1 MKLYPRLLLWLGL
14 NLLLLVA
21 LFLALPGRAGL
32 GWELLLTDSAR
43 ERLLDQGERLARA
56 LSAAPESQWPGV
68 LDAAREG
75 QALRY
80 TARAGFGPPAAG
92 RGRPPPD
99 FGGSAS
105 RPPGPPPEGFAGS
118 PPPPPPGFGG
128 GQGGAPA
135 RAVMMEMIELD
146 RGRWF
151 GDYRLRIPA
160 RRWQGGADAGPL
172 DIQIEIADLRTLLR
186 LLGVG
191 DWALFALL
199 AVLGS
204 ALLWWPFIV
213 GITRAVVA
221 VTRTTERIAD
231 GHFEA
236 RVPVDRGD
244 ELGQLAAAVNRMAQR
259 LDNQLQAQKQFVADV
274 AHEVTSPLARLRVGL
289 DLLQPQ
295 LPPTAA
301 AAHAD
306 LEDDARQMAALLD
319 ELLLFSRA
327 GLTAAATPAEAL
339 DLGMLVREAL
349 EREDAAGQVVCN
361 LPETAG
367 IAGHRA
373 LLVRAIAN
381 LVRNALRYGRPPV
394 ELRLEREGAEWSL
407 RMLDR
412 GPGVPEASLA
422 RLGEP
427 FYRPDAARDRDSG
440 GTGLGLAIVRRCVES
455 AGGRVRF
462 GNREGGGFEAVLW
475 LPIA

>member
-21 LFLALPGRAGL
+21 LFLALPGRAGM

-56 LSAAPESQWPGV
+56 LSAAPESQWPAL

-80 TARAGFGPPAAG
+80 SARAGFGPP
-92 RGRPPPD
+92 
-99 FGGSAS
+99 
-105 RPPGPPPEGFAGS
+105 PPGSGGPSS
-118 PPPPPPGFGG
+118 PPPGGFEGPPRPPPGFAGG
-128 GQGGAPA
+128 PGGTPS
-135 RAVMMEMIELD
+135 RAVMADMIELQ

-160 RRWQGGADAGPL
+160 RRWQGGVDAGPL
-172 DIQIEIADLRTLLR
+172 DIQVDIADLRTLLR

-191 DWALFALL
+191 DWALFAVL

-221 VTRTTERIAD
+221 VTRATERMAD

-259 LDNQLQAQKQFVADV
+259 LENQLQAQKQFVADV

-295 LPPTAA
+295 LPASATAT
-301 AAHAD
+301 HAD

-327 GLTAAATPAEAL
+327 GLTAAATPAEPL
-339 DLGMLVREAL
+339 DLVGLVREAL
-349 EREDAAGQVVCN
+349 EREDAAGRVAVS
-361 LPETAG
+361 PAETAA

-394 ELRLEREGAEWSL
+394 ELRLERDGADWCL
-407 RMLDR
+407 RVLDR
-412 GPGVPEASLA
+412 GPGVPPEALV

-440 GTGLGLAIVRRCVES
+440 GTGLGLAIVRRCMES
-455 AGGRVRF
+455 VGGRLRLA
-462 GNREGGGFEAVLW
+462 NREGGGFEVALW
-475 LPIA
+475 LPAR

>member
-43 ERLLDQGERLARA
+43 ERLLDRGERLARA
-56 LSAAPESQWPGV
+56 LSAAPESQWPAL

-80 TARAGFGPPAAG
+80 LARSGFGPPPAG
-92 RGRPPPD
+92 RGPPPP
-99 FGGSAS
+99 GSDGRS
-105 RPPGPPPEGFAGS
+105 SPPPGPPPDGFEG
-118 PPPPPPGFGG
+118 PPRPTPGFVGG
-128 GQGGAPA
+128 PGGAPS
-135 RAVMMEMIELD
+135 RAVMADMIELQ
-146 RGRWF
+146 RGGWF

-160 RRWQGGADAGPL
+160 RRWQGGVDAGPL
-172 DIQIEIADLRTLLR
+172 DIQVEIADLRSLLR

-221 VTRTTERIAD
+221 VTRASERIAD
-231 GHFEA
+231 GRFEA
-236 RVPVDRGD
+236 RVPVRRSD
-244 ELGQLAAAVNRMAQR
+244 ELGQLASAVNRMAQR
-259 LDNQLQAQKQFVADV
+259 LDNQRQAQRQFVADV

-295 LPPTAA
+295 LPSTAA
-301 AAHAD
+301 AIHAD

-327 GLTAAATPAEAL
+327 GLTAAARPAEPL
-339 DLGMLVREAL
+339 DLAMLVREAL
-349 EREDAAGQVVCN
+349 EREDAAGRVACS
-361 LPETAG
+361 LPEAVA

-381 LVRNALRYGRPPV
+381 LVRNALRYGQPPV
-394 ELRLEREGAEWSL
+394 ELRLDRDGADWCL
-407 RMLDR
+407 RVLDR
-412 GPGVPEASLA
+412 GPGVPPEALV

-440 GTGLGLAIVRRCVES
+440 GTGLGLAIVRRCLES
-455 AGGRVRF
+455 AGGQLRLA
-462 GNREGGGFEAVLW
+462 NREGGGFEAALR
-475 LPIA
+475 LPAV